1 MSFNSHDDVP
11 RTYTVLLKSMNFF
24 LFHYSTVVTVAA
36 ATMRRA
42 TALWVLAAIMGRAA
56 AVWVI
61 AAAAVATRAAAVR
74 TTAAPAAEQLSMKRK
89 GRRQPNSH
97 EKWQTATCKQA
108 EMQSAR
114 ET

>member
-1 MSFNSHDDVP
+1 M
-11 RTYTVLLKSMNFF
+11 R
-24 LFHYSTVVTVAA
+24 VV
-36 ATMRRA
+36 
-42 TALWVLAAIMGRAA
+42 
-56 AVWVI
+56 
-61 AAAAVATRAAAVR
+61 AAAAVTTAAVGAMRRAAEVRKIAVAAVAWRAAAAR
-74 TTAAPAAEQLSMKRK
+74 AIAAPAAEQLPMQWK